1 VTLIAQRETTMP
13 YSVEGY
19 ENRARECVRLANA
32 ATDPMVRG
40 ELLKLRQTY
49 LTIAAR
55 LRQQGFETDAAERRV
70 M

>member
-1 VTLIAQRETTMP
+1 MP

-19 ENRARECVRLANA
+19 EDRAGECVKLANLA
-32 ATDPMVRG
+32 ADPMVRT

-55 LRQQGFETDAAERRV
+55 LRQQGFESRAAERRDV
-70 M
+70 QRRVLS